1 MTQTN
6 HPRQINFDEVFN
18 FRDLGGYRTHTGRTV
33 AWRRLFRSSNFCK
46 MTDNDLG
53 RLSQELG
60 VSTVLDLRSSL
71 EIKKQGLGLLSG
83 SGIRHCNISLIPDG
97 GDKQA
102 NERRYEGLTNL
113 GEFYVKL
120 SQQKEFG
127 DCLIEA
133 LKVVA
138 EPASLPLVFHCS
150 VGKDR
155 TGIFAA
161 FILSVLDVAD
171 EDIINDYSLTIPY
184 VEMLLEQMK
193 NDAQMA
199 EDSKG
204 IPDYFWEAGPKL
216 MEIFLTAIKLEYGS
230 ARGYLQSHGAE
241 TALFDR
247 LEKTLL
253 IE

>member
-1 MTQTN
+1 MTKTSYS
-6 HPRQINFDEVFN
+6 RQINFDAVFN
-18 FRDLGGYRTHTGRTV
+18 FRDLGGYRTQTGRTV

-46 MTDNDLG
+46 MTSNDLG

-71 EIKKQGLGLLSG
+71 EIEKQGVCLLSG
-83 SGIRHCNISLIPDG
+83 SGIRHHNISLIPDG

-102 NERRYEGLTNL
+102 NERRYEGLTNM

-120 SQQKEFG
+120 SQQQEFG
-127 DCLIEA
+127 NRLIEA

-138 EPASLPLVFHCS
+138 EPNKLPLVFHCS
-150 VGKDR
+150 LGKDR
-155 TGIFAA
+155 TGILAA

-171 EDIINDYSLTIPY
+171 EDIINDFSLSMPY
-184 VEMLLEQMK
+184 MESLLERMK
-193 NDAQMA
+193 NDPQMA
-199 EDSKG
+199 KDSNG
-204 IPDYFWEAGPKL
+204 LPDYFWEAKPNL
-216 MEIFLTAIKLEYGS
+216 MEIFLAAIKLEYGS
-230 ARGYLQSHGAE
+230 ARGYLKSHGAE

-253 IE
+253 E